1 MNCCKCDPGSNLPT
15 TSSRILLSLL
25 PSGLD
30 RNYST
35 FAAWPYTGRPVI
47 VNESTSMQ
55 SPPVASNNSKLQTN
69 VKTPPQ
75 VHSRRP
81 EMRAYSHACVHRG
94 TWIRSV
100 MRSSAASRWAWTRRR
115 PGIPIDGA
123 VDRSCTSPTY
133 TYSTSVRALWVQAGR
148 AHASTQ
154 LLAPNPHLD
163 MDV

>member
-1 MNCCKCDPGSNLPT
+1 MILAQIFLQLHPAFSFPFYLPVSIVT
-15 TSSRILLSLL
+15 TVHLQL
-25 PSGLD
+25 GLI
-30 RNYST
+30 RR
-35 FAAWPYTGRPVI
+35 RPVI